1 MKESQDIL
9 TLEATATGE
18 RKGCSQQRV
27 VGPHGPK
34 HYWVTPPDMMQ
45 TLNDEFR
52 FDYDPCPHPRPE
64 GYDGLTAEWGQRNWV
79 NPPFTGGVSQWV
91 KKALAERAKGKMSVL
106 ILPIYQ
112 MRCIATLGEAGAEV
126 RYAGAPVWLALEDAS
141 PNPVPPLSRQ
151 PCLLL
156 ILRPNVGDEP
166 RQDGTTQKPDKI
178 KENERKH

>member
-1 MKESQDIL
+1 MKR
-9 TLEATATGE
+9 TA
-18 RKGCSQQRV
+18 QQSFELAGTPV
-27 VGPHGPK
+27 VAVQGMVGPHGPK
-34 HYWVTPPDMMQ
+34 HYWVTPPAMMRA
-45 TLNDEFR
+45 LNDEFR

-91 KKALAERAKGKMSVL
+91 KKALAERANGKMSVL

-112 MRCIATLGEAGAEV
+112 VRCIATLGEAGAEV

-141 PNPVPPLSRQ
+141 PNPVPPSSRQ

-156 ILRPNVGDEP
+156 ILRPNESSSATGGV
-166 RQDGTTQKPDKI
+166 TTT
-178 KENERKH
+178 ERKHD